1 MVGREILHRV
11 QDLWLL
17 DRFFLAADESCPEP
31 RAPAHGSI
39 HCSMVNSDKVC
50 SVICDAG
57 FVFSSPPSA
66 YYTCSKNGVWTP
78 SRSIPDCVNGRLW
91 GWSRDIGYALAV
103 GYFFQ
108 VNIAYFGQTPI
119 FSHEG
124 DTCKARIAT
133 TEVLPL
139 VSWPLVSVLVW
150 NPTPSCQLFC
160 EKFASSVNLFHSLLL
175 YLFHCSSMCHHL
187 YLSLGCLSLCLP
199 SLPPR
204 SLFHSVVVATSKL
217 T

>member
-1 MVGREILHRV
+1 MCVCARVRAFYIWLGLYQPVGQNIYVHVLRNDLRTKVGREILHRV

-31 RAPAHGSI
+31 SAPAHGSI

-50 SVICDAG
+50 SVVCDAG

-108 VNIAYFGQTPI
+108 VNIAYFGLTPL

-124 DTCKARIAT
+124 DTCKARSQPQRFF
-133 TEVLPL
+133 L
-139 VSWPLVSVLVW
+139 
-150 NPTPSCQLFC
+150 
-160 EKFASSVNLFHSLLL
+160 
-175 YLFHCSSMCHHL
+175 
-187 YLSLGCLSLCLP
+187 
-199 SLPPR
+199 
-204 SLFHSVVVATSKL
+204 
-217 T
+217 